1 MAVTDQY
8 IQKAQEAF
16 AKALDH
22 LKHEFGKLQTGR
34 AHPNLVE
41 DVHVEV
47 YGSQQPLKA
56 VATITV
62 PESKTISIQPWD
74 KSNIAHIEKAIF
86 ASGLGLTPTN
96 NGIQVIINL
105 PPMTEER
112 RRELVKVVHRLSEE
126 AKISVRNARQTAHT
140 AFKTMKNDGE
150 ATEDDVTGAEKRL
163 QEKVDAFNAHI
174 EDTARQKEGDI
185 MKV

>member
-1 MAVTDQY
+1 MAMTDQH

-16 AKALDH
+16 QKAFDH

-34 AHPNLVE
+34 AHASLVE
-41 DVHVEV
+41 DLTVEV

-62 PESKTISIQPWD
+62 PEPKTISIQPWD
-74 KSNIAHIEKAIF
+74 KSNISHIEKAIF

-96 NGIQVIINL
+96 NGIQVIITL

-112 RRELVKVVHRLSEE
+112 RRDLVKVVHRLAEE
-126 AKISVRNARQTAHT
+126 AKISIRNARQTAHT
-140 AFKTMKNDGE
+140 AFKTMKSNRE
-150 ATEDDVTGAEKRL
+150 ATEDDVSGSEKRL
-163 QEKVDAFNAHI
+163 QEKVDNFNGKA
-174 EDTARQKEGDI
+174 EEAARQKEEDI